1 MRLETLKSRA
11 EFDRLRKGRK
21 WVAPSFILQAM
32 PRAGEAAE
40 GVGARFGFAVGSK
53 ALTVKTPG
61 AAAKRAGAVT
71 RNRARRR
78 LKEAVRL
85 VAPRFAR
92 PNYDYVVIGRLEAL
106 HQGFDDLLED
116 VQLAFGK
123 VHPPPR
129 GSDGRPHPRRGPD
142 ASAGHS
148 QRDIEET

>member
-21 WVAPSFILQAM
+21 WVAPSFILQGM
-32 PRAGEAAE
+32 PRQGAAD
-40 GVGARFGFAVGSK
+40 GARFGFAVGSK
-53 ALTVKTPG
+53 ALTVKTSG

-85 VAPRFAR
+85 AAPQFALA
-92 PNYDYVVIGRLEAL
+92 NYDYVVIGRLEAL
-106 HQGFDDLLED
+106 HQGFADLLED
-116 VQLAFGK
+116 FQLAFGK
-123 VHPPPR
+123 VHPAPR
-129 GSDGRPHPRRGPD
+129 GPDGRPHPRTGPD
-142 ASAGHS
+142 ASAEHP